1 MLIIDRILSDLGDIS
16 TCKQVRPFD
25 LRELGYVLSERK
37 IVVGSSTG
45 HKASHLIY
53 EVLDA
58 DTKRAASFCFLYSK
72 SVQMGIV
79 LKNSFDHYIRGN
91 HADEDTAD
99 Q

>member
-25 LRELGYVLSERK
+25 LRELGYVLSDRK
-37 IVVGSSTG
+37 IVVGSSTD
-45 HKASHLIY
+45 HQASHLIY
-53 EVLDA
+53 EVLDQ

-79 LKNSFDHYIRGN
+79 LKQSYDHYIQCN
-91 HADEDTAD
+91 HTGADTAD
-99 Q
+99 E